1 MPQKILEP
9 YFKKEDFILCDVPVP
24 AGYPQSQT
32 HAGIA
37 VHNGRWY
44 LTCSPYPLKKYSKL
58 QIYAKL
64 LLQKLTFGK
73 LGQFIDADSY
83 ENPLLYEGIDNNG
96 KPPFKF
102 RLLQPAPLME
112 SPKKIEGVQSYNSD
126 PDIFVEDDTFYIL
139 NRTYYRNK
147 DTIKHVA
154 QKALISLIEGNIHNG
169 VFRINKKEELTK
181 TEKPF
186 LSPCI
191 TRYNSQYIYT
201 NIESNSAIDGKTFE
215 GIYLTK
221 GKFID
226 NLKKTTSF
234 ETIEI
239 DTNDLLPWHMS
250 LFTHNDT
257 LYSIITCARKN
268 CKIITLQQYLGRFD
282 KDLSQLH
289 IFKKPLVGLNS
300 YRGAAYV
307 LSDESFVLYT
317 TTVHEK
323 IAGSESVDGRNI
335 LLAYTSFPDLLKAL
349 QDED

>member
-1 MPQKILEP
+1 MLEP

-24 AGYPQSQT
+24 DGYPQSQT

-37 VHNGRWY
+37 VHNGKFY
-44 LTCSPYPLKKYSKL
+44 LTCSPYPLIKYSRL

-64 LLQKLTFGK
+64 LLQKLSFGK

-102 RLLQPAPLME
+102 RLLHPAPLINK
-112 SPKKIEGVQSYNSD
+112 PQKIEGVQSYNSD
-126 PDIFVEDDTFYIL
+126 PDIFVEGDTFYIL
-139 NRTYYRNK
+139 NRTFHRSK
-147 DTIKHVA
+147 AASKHVA

-169 VFRINKKEELTK
+169 VFSINQIEEITNS
-181 TEKPF
+181 EKLF

-191 TRYNSQYIYT
+191 TRYNNMYIYT
-201 NIESNSAIDGKTFE
+201 HIESNSANDGKTFE

-221 GKFID
+221 GNSID
-226 NLKKTTSF
+226 HLKKTTSF

-239 DTNDLLPWHMS
+239 DINDLLPWHMS

-257 LYSIITCARKN
+257 LYTIITCARKK
-268 CKIITLQQYLGRFD
+268 CKIITMQQYLGRFD
-282 KDLSQLH
+282 KGLSQLH

-300 YRGAAYV
+300 YRGAACV

-317 TTVHEK
+317 TTVHEN
-323 IAGSESVDGRNI
+323 ITGSESVDGRNI
-335 LLAYTSFPDLLKAL
+335 LLAHMSFPELLKVL